1 MRRSDRVAGVA
12 VAAVIVV
19 VGGIFGAPMPIAL
32 GLMALALAPRL
43 A

>member
-1 MRRSDRVAGVA
+1 MRRSDRAAGVA

-19 VGGIFGAPMPIAL
+19 AGGIFGAPTPIAL
-32 GLMALALAPRL
+32 GLVALALAPRL